1 MEVGG
6 KKPDTDL
13 LKSSDRESTRQCEP
27 CGTDGKRLAA
37 EGYCLTCKDYL
48 CEACYKAHTVP
59 KPCRNHV
66 LLDKSQMPHDTSD
79 PKAQVKQSPCT
90 SHCINHPEEIVK
102 FFCQS
107 HNSVLCG
114 VCAVLEHKAC
124 DVQYIP
130 DLKCVQSYNES
141 GEYRDLI
148 DRLKALEKGAQVCI
162 SDVGK
167 HEPHNDERVKAA
179 LDDICKFRREMNAYL
194 DSREETLFITAKRM
208 KEEDQSIRNDLVQNL
223 QTLQLE
229 FQHSRNKLDNL
240 QNGTSDLFVASKQ
253 IHKQIPEFEKALQD
267 YAVQN
272 KSPEYVFKRDEYLQG
287 MLSSCSSLWT
297 LERTYKARPSPVSVT
312 QTMTPTLDFNSAQV
326 TKLPDIDMK
335 TPGDKYNPDITGLVF
350 LHPNTLLAVDWN
362 HSSLK
367 SVNTT
372 NNSVTSQLSFTSRPR
387 DITLLPGDQ
396 AAVTLPWEKR
406 IQVISTKDQYS
417 CLRSISV
424 SDQCWGI
431 CSTNTKI
438 VVSFINSGMIQVMDI
453 AGNVLTSISK
463 DNAGTQLFKE
473 PWYITVSIE
482 ETGEMVYVSD
492 CETNRITKLSING
505 EVLSTYT
512 HENWCGL
519 YGLISVGQGQVLVS
533 NCWRHTVDVVSR
545 EGKDVVTLLDKSTH
559 GIHFPLALCYCE
571 SQESLYVSNI
581 GGRISVIKVSH
592 K

>member
-90 SHCINHPEEIVK
+90 SHCTNHPEEIVK

-114 VCAVLEHKAC
+114 VCAVPERKAC

-194 DSREETLFITAKRM
+194 DSREETLLIIAKRM
-208 KEEDQSIRNDLVQNL
+208 KEED
-223 QTLQLE
+223 
-229 FQHSRNKLDNL
+229 
-240 QNGTSDLFVASKQ
+240 
-253 IHKQIPEFEKALQD
+253 
-267 YAVQN
+267 
-272 KSPEYVFKRDEYLQG
+272 
-287 MLSSCSSLWT
+287 
-297 LERTYKARPSPVSVT
+297 
-312 QTMTPTLDFNSAQV
+312 
-326 TKLPDIDMK
+326 
-335 TPGDKYNPDITGLVF
+335 
-350 LHPNTLLAVDWN
+350 
-362 HSSLK
+362 
-367 SVNTT
+367 
-372 NNSVTSQLSFTSRPR
+372 
-387 DITLLPGDQ
+387 
-396 AAVTLPWEKR
+396 
-406 IQVISTKDQYS
+406 
-417 CLRSISV
+417 
-424 SDQCWGI
+424 
-431 CSTNTKI
+431 
-438 VVSFINSGMIQVMDI
+438 
-453 AGNVLTSISK
+453 
-463 DNAGTQLFKE
+463 
-473 PWYITVSIE
+473 
-482 ETGEMVYVSD
+482 
-492 CETNRITKLSING
+492 
-505 EVLSTYT
+505 
-512 HENWCGL
+512 
-519 YGLISVGQGQVLVS
+519 
-533 NCWRHTVDVVSR
+533 
-545 EGKDVVTLLDKSTH
+545 
-559 GIHFPLALCYCE
+559 
-571 SQESLYVSNI
+571 
-581 GGRISVIKVSH
+581 
-592 K
+592 